1 MAVKTS
7 GDISAKRLR
16 GQKIEEHVST
26 DLDLCNDEN
35 RPSLTSG
42 AAAEE
47 RQDVSSKSTIDKMA
61 DAITGSNQ
69 IGLESG
75 NIPEKCRNIG

>member
-1 MAVKTS
+1 M
-7 GDISAKRLR
+7 L
-16 GQKIEEHVST
+16 
-26 DLDLCNDEN
+26 LDLCNDEN

-42 AAAEE
+42 AVAEE
-47 RQDVSSKSTIDKMA
+47 CQDVSSKRTIDKRA

-75 NIPEKCRNIG
+75 NIPEKYRNIG

>member
-1 MAVKTS
+1 MLS
-7 GDISAKRLR
+7 
-16 GQKIEEHVST
+16 
-26 DLDLCNDEN
+26 DLCNDEN

-42 AAAEE
+42 AVAEE
-47 RQDVSSKSTIDKMA
+47 CQDVSSKSTIDKMA

-75 NIPEKCRNIG
+75 HIPKKCRNMLVEK